1 MKQLP
6 QTTYDYVSTAEA
18 ALVDLHDHVLHNEK
32 FDSAATQYALAH
44 INEALIQLDY
54 VVLALEN
61 K

>member
-6 QTTYDYVSTAEA
+6 QTTYDSVSTAEA
-18 ALVDLHDHVLHNEK
+18 ALMDLHDHILLEQK

-44 INEALIQLDY
+44 ISEALIQLDY